1 MPDDA
6 VQRVLMMTE
15 ELAFRGSSVLA
26 LRLAKG
32 LRNQRIEVVLLCTR
46 RNITDTELAGKL
58 PIHELP
64 GYSLPIWKRVVN
76 RTVLNELQTSPPD
89 LIHCIGPR
97 MLQQAGW
104 VQRELDCPIVVSV
117 TDQTEAA
124 RLAASS
130 RIQSVS
136 AIVGVSQSVNSV
148 LPKNLEH
155 IEQRVIAP
163 GVPLDLQEDPQP
175 ILDPER
181 VPVVGMVG
189 PLEVMK
195 GGSFFLRACHRV
207 IEAGQPIRIVVTGS
221 GPEERNLRR
230 LATSLNLDEHI
241 TFVDD
246 GAAMSTYLSAID
258 IFCLPSL
265 QQGFGIFLLEAMAM
279 GKAVIASGVGGV
291 LGILRDGENGMMVP
305 PSDSRSLAERMLVLL
320 NDPKLA
326 RKMAIAGKNVVED
339 NFTIDRMT
347 SDMLELYAD
356 VLGSQS
362 ETASTIPMSPT
373 ESPTA

>member
-1 MPDDA
+1 MA
-6 VQRVLMMTE
+6 ASVKRVLMMTE

-32 LRNQRIEVVLLCTR
+32 LMQQNIEVVLLCTR
-46 RNITDTELAGKL
+46 RKITESELTKGL

-64 GYSLPIWKRVVN
+64 GYSLPIWKRVVS
-76 RTVLNELQTSPPD
+76 RTVISQLLEAPPTV
-89 LIHCIGPR
+89 IHCIGPR
-97 MLQQAGW
+97 MLQQAAW
-104 VQRELDCPIVVSV
+104 VKTQLGCPIVVNI

-124 RLAASS
+124 QLATAS
-130 RIQSVS
+130 RIEQVN
-136 AIVGVSQSVNSV
+136 AIVGVSQSVKV
-148 LPKNLEH
+148 ALPKSLDH
-155 IEQRVIAP
+155 IEQRVIIP
-163 GVPLDLQEDPQP
+163 GVPLDLSENPLP
-175 ILDPER
+175 ILNEDR
-181 VPVVGMVG
+181 VPVIGMVG

-207 IEAGQPIRIVVTGS
+207 IESGQPIRIVVTGS

-230 LATSLNLDEHI
+230 LSTSLSLDDHI

-265 QQGFGIFLLEAMAM
+265 QQGFGIFLLEAMAL
-279 GKAVIASGVGGV
+279 GRAVIASGVGG
-291 LGILRDGENGMMVP
+291 ILSIVRDGENGIIVP
-305 PSDSRSLAERMLVLL
+305 PSNSRSLADSILMLL
-320 NDPKLA
+320 NDRKMA

-347 SDMLELYAD
+347 SDMLTLYTDILDHRTEHA
-356 VLGSQS
+356 
-362 ETASTIPMSPT
+362 TTIPLNPT
-373 ESPTA
+373 ESTTA

>member
-1 MPDDA
+1 MTDS
-6 VQRVLMMTE
+6 VKRVLMMTQ

-32 LRNQRIEVVLLCTR
+32 LMERDVEVVLLCTR
-46 RNITDTELAGKL
+46 RKITEAELTKHL

-64 GYSLPIWKRVVN
+64 GYSLPIWNRIVN
-76 RTVLNELQTSPPD
+76 RTVINQLKDSPPTV
-89 LIHCIGPR
+89 IHSIGPQ
-97 MLQQAGW
+97 MLQQAAW
-104 VQRELDCPIVVSV
+104 VKAQLDCPIIVSV
-117 TDQTEAA
+117 TDQSEAA
-124 RLAASS
+124 QLATAR
-130 RIQSVS
+130 RIEQVS
-136 AIVGVSQSVNSV
+136 AIVGVSQSVKQA
-148 LPKNLEH
+148 LPKSLDE
-155 IEQRVIAP
+155 IEQRVISP
-163 GVPLDLQEDPQP
+163 GVPLDLSKAPEQ
-175 ILDPER
+175 ILGENK

-207 IEAGQPIRIVVTGS
+207 IEAGQEIRIIITGS

-230 LATSLNLDEHI
+230 LSTSLNLDAHV

-265 QQGFGIFLLEAMAM
+265 QQGFGIFLLEAMAL
-279 GKAVIASGVGGV
+279 GRAVVASGVGGV
-291 LGILRDGENGMMVP
+291 LKIVKDGQNGLIVP
-305 PSDSRSLAERMLVLL
+305 PSDSRSLAEKLL
-320 NDPKLA
+320 LLLKDQKMT

-347 SDMLELYAD
+347 SNMLTLYGD
-356 VLGSQS
+356 VLDHSANHVTS
-362 ETASTIPMSPT
+362 IPLHKT
-373 ESPTA
+373 ESTTA